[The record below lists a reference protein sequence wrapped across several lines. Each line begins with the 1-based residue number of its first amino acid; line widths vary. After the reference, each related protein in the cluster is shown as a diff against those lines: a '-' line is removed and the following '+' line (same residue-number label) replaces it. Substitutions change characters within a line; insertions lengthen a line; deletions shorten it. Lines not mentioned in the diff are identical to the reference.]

1 MSFPVNRPRR
11 LRRTAA
17 LRNLVRETTLKL
29 DDFVL
34 PLFVR
39 GGEET
44 RAIKSMPGHYQL
56 CLKDLEKEVKQV
68 ASLGI
73 GAVLL
78 FGIPPHKDEVGS
90 HAYDEQGIVQQAI
103 REIKKIHPDLLV
115 MVDVCFCEY
124 TNHGHCGI
132 VNNKQGLLDVD
143 NDATLAL
150 LAKQAVSFAQ
160 AGADVIAPSGMMDG
174 MIQAV
179 RSALDTQGFEHIP
192 ILSYAIKYASAL
204 YGPFR
209 EAAEGA
215 PQFGDRKT
223 YQMDIANGNEAMK
236 EALLDVEEGADMLM
250 VKPALA
256 YLDVIYRVKQAFPA
270 LPLGAYQVSGEFAMI
285 KAAAAYGW
293 IDEKKV
299 MFESLIAIKRAGADF
314 IITYFAKEVAPLI
327 TADNCRSSPSHLKK
341 R

>member
-1 MSFPVNRPRR
+1 MSFPANRPRR

-17 LRNLVRETTLKL
+17 LRNLVRETTLQRE
-29 DDFVL
+29 DFVL

-39 GGEET
+39 AGEET
-44 RAIKSMPGHYQL
+44 RAIKSMPGHHQW
-56 CLKDLEKEVKQV
+56 CLKDLAEEIEHVV
-68 ASLGI
+68 HLGI

-90 HAYDEQGIVQQAI
+90 NSFDNQGIIQQAI
-103 REIKKIHPDLLV
+103 REIKKTHPDLLV
-115 MVDVCFCEY
+115 IADVCFCEY
-124 TNHGHCGI
+124 TSHGHCGV
-132 VNNKQGLLDVD
+132 VNDKQGLLDVD

-150 LAKQAVSFAQ
+150 LAKQAVSFVQ

-174 MIQAV
+174 MIQAI
-179 RSALDTQGFEHIP
+179 RGALDTQGFEHIP
-192 ILSYAIKYASAL
+192 LLSYAIKYASAL

-270 LPLGAYQVSGEFAMI
+270 VPLGAYQVSGEFAMI
-285 KAAAAYGW
+285 KAAAAQGW

-299 MFESLIAIKRAGADF
+299 MLESLIAIKRAGADF
-314 IITYFAKEVAPLI
+314 IITYFAKEAAPLCI
-327 TADNCRSSPSHLKK
+327 SAAGDDRA
-341 R
+341 